1 MLPKVILHSLVSVD
15 GKMEGF
21 REEAVGLY
29 YGTAG
34 RLGCDTWLVGSDTLL
49 EAEQQPEFRL
59 DPADAAGIGLP
70 DLDTSDGVLM
80 VVPDSRG
87 RVRNWF
93 THVAGTGVRGVVVLV
108 SSRTPASAIERLEHR
123 NIQYIRSGEERVD
136 YREALTALADRYGCR
151 SIQTDSG
158 GVLNNL
164 LILNGLASELSLVIS
179 PDLVGASAR
188 DLFRT
193 LSIDERLPL
202 KLLDVERLDG
212 GSIWLRYQI
221 QRTG

>member
-59 DPADAAGIGLP
+59 DPADAAGTRLP
-70 DLDTSDGVLM
+70 DLDASDGVLM
-80 VVPDSRG
+80 VVPDRRG
-87 RVRNWF
+87 RVRKWF

-108 SSRTPASAIERLEHR
+108 SNTTPESAIERLEKR
-123 NIQYIRSGEERVD
+123 NIQYIRSGEKRVD
-136 YREALTALADRYGCR
+136 YREALTALADNYECR

-158 GVLNNL
+158 GVLNSL
-164 LILNGLASELSLVIS
+164 LIAEGLASELSLVIA
-179 PDLVGASAR
+179 PDLVGVSAR
-188 DLFRT
+188 GLFRT
-193 LSIDERLPL
+193 LAIPERTTLE
-202 KLLDVERLDG
+202 LLHVERLDG

-221 QRTG
+221 HRPG